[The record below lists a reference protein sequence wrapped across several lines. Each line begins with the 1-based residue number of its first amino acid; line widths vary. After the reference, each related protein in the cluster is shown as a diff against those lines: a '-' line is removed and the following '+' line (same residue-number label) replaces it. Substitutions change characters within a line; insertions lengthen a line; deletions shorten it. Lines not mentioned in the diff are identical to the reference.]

1 MTKVILPVGNVV
13 DTEAGTVEEILFRL
27 GFNPYEVLATA
38 DGCLLLGDEFCE
50 DDVEL
55 KLTSIVH
62 GG

>member
-1 MTKVILPVGNVV
+1 MISVVLPEGNTIE
-13 DTEAGTVEEILFRL
+13 TEAGCVEESLFRL

-38 DGCLLLGDEFCE
+38 EGELLLGDEFCA
-50 DDVEL
+50 DGMTL

>member
-1 MTKVILPVGNVV
+1 MTTVILPDGTLAE
-13 DTEAGTVEEILFRL
+13 TEAGTVLEILSRL

-38 DGCLLLGDEFCE
+38 DGELLLDDEFCDE
-50 DDVEL
+50 GTEL